1 VVAEICRRLDG
12 IPLAIEFAAS
22 HVDTLGVRGV
32 AARLNDRL
40 RLLASGQRAP
50 LPRHKTMI
58 AALDWSYG
66 LLSKAEQALLRHVA
80 IFAGSF
86 TFASARVVA
95 ADATCPESEIVHL
108 VTELVTK
115 SLIAANVSEAEPRF
129 RLLEVTR
136 SYARKKL
143 AESGEADA
151 VGRYHAEYYRS
162 LPETAGLDQ
171 LKLPAEATAP
181 PSSDMPRS
189 STRPPRSRS
198 RTQLL
203 APALNN
209 SGEGLAPAIAEGRA
223 IFVRTYR
230 VGRV

>member
-1 VVAEICRRLDG
+1 VLELVAKSLIMAD
-12 IPLAIEFAAS
+12 
-22 HVDTLGVRGV
+22 VRG
-32 AARLNDRL
+32 ADPHL
-40 RLLASGQRAP
+40 RLLETTRA
-50 LPRHKTMI
+50 
-58 AALDWSYG
+58 
-66 LLSKAEQALLRHVA
+66 
-80 IFAGSF
+80 
-86 TFASARVVA
+86 
-95 ADATCPESEIVHL
+95 
-108 VTELVTK
+108 
-115 SLIAANVSEAEPRF
+115 
-129 RLLEVTR
+129 
-136 SYARKKL
+136 YARMKL
-143 AESGEADA
+143 AESGDADA

-198 RTQLL
+198 RTQLP

-209 SGEGLAPAIAEGRA
+209 SGEGLAPAIAEGKA